1 MRGQHAIGMDIG
13 GTRARVG
20 LVRANGEILCEQK
33 LPTLSDPQAMIPR
46 LVEAVRGC
54 SDAGDVPLEHLAGLG
69 CSVAGTVY
77 LKSQTIGK
85 SPNLPRWQGFPLGE
99 ALQGATR
106 DLLPSDT
113 ALVVDNDAN
122 AAAWGIARFE
132 APELRHLLY
141 VTISTGIGGGIVI
154 ERALYHGAEGNA
166 AEVGHMVLR
175 PGGPLCQCGKRGCW
189 ESLASGTA
197 IAREGERRLGV
208 QNITTE
214 RVFEL
219 ARDGDE
225 IAQRILDEAAFYIG
239 VGLANLTEIFD
250 PGAIFLG
257 GGVMNDWAQLE
268 DKALQ
273 VYKEHARWQVPIRVT
288 ALGDEVGLLGAAAL
302 VFERATPD

>member
-1 MRGQHAIGMDIG
+1 MDIG

-20 LVRANGEILCEQK
+20 LVRSDGVILCEQK

-46 LVEAVRGC
+46 LVEAVREC
-54 SDAGDVPLEHLAGLG
+54 SDAGDVPLEHLAGIG
-69 CSVAGTVY
+69 CSVAGTVH

-85 SPNLPRWQGFPLGE
+85 SPNLPRWEGFSLGE
-99 ALQGATR
+99 ALREATR
-106 DLLPSDT
+106 DLLPKEVPR
-113 ALVVDNDAN
+113 VVDNDAN

-166 AEVGHMVLR
+166 AEVGHTILR
-175 PGGPLCQCGKRGCW
+175 PGGPVCRCGKRGCW
-189 ESLASGTA
+189 EALSSGTA
-197 IAREGERRLGV
+197 IAREGRERLDIED
-208 QNITTE
+208 ITTE
-214 RVFEL
+214 QVSEL
-219 ARDGDE
+219 ARSGDGT
-225 IAQRILDEAAFYIG
+225 AQTILDEAAFYIG

-257 GGVMNDWAQLE
+257 GGVMNNWAMLSKQALE
-268 DKALQ
+268 AYRGQ
-273 VYKEHARWQVPIRVT
+273 SRWQVPIRVT

-302 VFERATPD
+302 VFERD